1 MRAIKKGKSLPADQA
16 NRAWGYIWELN
27 GKRAILIPY
36 PRMQRLIN
44 PSAIT
49 TPVLRE
55 LARRQILLKSDGK
68 FTRQVMIKG
77 LAGDTKPR
85 YVCLDRAAVMKPI

>member
-1 MRAIKKGKSLPADQA
+1 
-16 NRAWGYIWELN
+16 
-27 GKRAILIPY
+27 
-36 PRMQRLIN
+36 MQRLVK

-55 LARRQILLKSDGK
+55 LARRQILLKSDDGK

-77 LAGDTKPR
+77 VTRDKKPR
-85 YVCLDRAAVMKPI
+85 YVTLAEAKVTKPD

>member
-1 MRAIKKGKSLPADQA
+1 
-16 NRAWGYIWELN
+16 
-27 GKRAILIPY
+27 
-36 PRMQRLIN
+36 MQRLVK

-55 LARRQILLKSDGK
+55 LARRQILLKSDDGK

-77 LAGDTKPR
+77 VTRDKTPR
-85 YVCLDRAAVMKPI
+85 YVTLAEAKVTKPD